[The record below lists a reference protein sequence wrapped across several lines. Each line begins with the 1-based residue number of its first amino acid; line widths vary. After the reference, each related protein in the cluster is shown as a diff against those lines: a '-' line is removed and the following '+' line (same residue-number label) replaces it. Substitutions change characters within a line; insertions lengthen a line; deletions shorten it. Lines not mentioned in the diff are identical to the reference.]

1 MPKSGKKTVDIS
13 GRITAYRGM
22 INIQHLLDVAEAYRI
37 AEGIEDKTVSNRVFA
52 DAKKLTALQCGA
64 DITISRFNDA
74 LRWFS
79 ANWPDKAEWP
89 VAVARPTLERAA

>member
-1 MPKSGKKTVDIS
+1 
-13 GRITAYRGM
+13 M

-52 DAKKLTALQCGA
+52 DAKKLTALRCGA
-64 DITISRFNDA
+64 DITITRFNDA

-79 ANWPDKAEWP
+79 TNWPNSAQWP
-89 VAVARPTLERAA
+89 ENVDRPSLERVA

>member
-1 MPKSGKKTVDIS
+1 
-13 GRITAYRGM
+13 M

-52 DAKKLTALQCGA
+52 DAKKLTALRCGA
-64 DITISRFNDA
+64 DITITRFNDA

-79 ANWPDKAEWP
+79 ANWPNSAQWP
-89 VAVARPTLERAA
+89 ENVDRPSLERAA